1 MNQKAYI
8 QNRRVYRV
16 LRVLAGLMTSLVG
29 IFIILTAVTALTGDM
44 ELLVDM
50 LDIEDDDPKLG
61 VSAQVGLVV
70 ACSFA
75 VFTFLM
81 LFRFINR
88 FLRHAEQGEL
98 FFDST
103 ANALSGMG
111 FSLILLYGVFISFE
125 VLLPMLIE
133 PASILE
139 NSIDFLFY
147 FIDLNVLTLLIGIV
161 LLALAE
167 ALREGRELQDE
178 LKQIV

>member
-8 QNRRVYRV
+8 QNRRVYRA
-16 LRVLAGLMTSLVG
+16 LRIVAGLMTSLIGV
-29 IFIILTAVTALTGDM
+29 FIILTAVTALMGDM

-50 LDIEDDDPKLG
+50 LDIESDTLKL
-61 VSAQVGLVV
+61 SIAAQIGLVV
-70 ACSFA
+70 TSSFA
-75 VFTFLM
+75 VFTFFL

-88 FLRHAEQGEL
+88 FLSHAEQGEL

-111 FSLILLYGVFISFE
+111 FSLILLYGVFICFE

-139 NSIDFLFY
+139 NSINFLFY